1 MNDSVPDNWYESFFS
16 GINCSLW
23 EQVATPEWTE
33 DEVNFLTDVLNVKP
47 GAGLLD
53 IPCGVGRHSVA
64 FAKRGFRLT
73 SVDISDEYV
82 AKLGAKVKNEKLA
95 IQIIHGNIL
104 SVNIPGRFDGAY
116 CMGNSFGYFDIDG
129 MRIFVKKVADNLKPG
144 ARFVIN
150 SGMVAES
157 ILPHPPKLENFSFGD
172 TTMEI
177 DNIYVA
183 EEGYM
188 ISHILYNKKTKP
200 EKHSFKH
207 YIFTLSEIMRFLA
220 SANLKTIAVYNST
233 KKLPYQLGD
242 QQLFLVAEKK

>member
-1 MNDSVPDNWYESFFS
+1 MNEPVADNWYENFFS

-23 EQVATPEWTE
+23 EQVATPAWTD

-47 GAGLLD
+47 GDHLLD

-64 FAKRGFRLT
+64 FAKRGFQLT

-82 AKLGAKVKNEKLA
+82 AKLGARVKKEKLP

-104 SVNIPGRFDGAY
+104 SVTISGSFDGAY
-116 CMGNSFGYFDIDG
+116 CMGNSFGYFNIDS
-129 MRIFVKKVADNLKPG
+129 MRTFVKKVADGLRPG

-157 ILPHPPKLENFSFGD
+157 ILPHPPGLVNFTFGD

-177 DNIYVA
+177 DNTYVA
-183 EEGYM
+183 AEGYL
-188 ISHILYNKKTKP
+188 ISRILYNKETKP

-207 YIFTLSEIMRFLA
+207 YIFTLSEIIRLLA
-220 SANLKTIAVYNST
+220 SANLKTVAVYNST
-233 KKLPYQLGD
+233 QKLPYEPGD
-242 QQLFLVAEKK
+242 RQMFLVAEKK